1 MKTLIDIVSK
11 LSVLISQSEEAAKE
25 QFHLLNLTHSQM
37 HYLETIHILHNPNIT
52 ELSKSLK
59 LTKPTV
65 TVAIDKL
72 IEKDFIYKIQSDKDR
87 RSAHLHLT
95 EKGKLINQMH
105 DYSHSRVAESI
116 MRKLNSEELETLT
129 KLLSKVLLLNNT

>member
-1 MKTLIDIVSK
+1 MKTLTDIVSK
-11 LSVLISQSEEAAKE
+11 LSDLFGQSEEVAKE
-25 QFHLLNLTHSQM
+25 QFHLLDLTHTQM
-37 HYLETIHILHNPNIT
+37 HYLETINMLHNPNIT

-72 IEKDFIYKIQSDKDR
+72 VEKDFIYKIHSDKDR
-87 RSAHLHLT
+87 RSAHIHLT
-95 EKGKLINQMH
+95 QKGKLINQMH

-116 MRKLNSEELETLT
+116 IRKLNREELETLVS
-129 KLLSKVLLLNNT
+129 LLSKVLSLNNI